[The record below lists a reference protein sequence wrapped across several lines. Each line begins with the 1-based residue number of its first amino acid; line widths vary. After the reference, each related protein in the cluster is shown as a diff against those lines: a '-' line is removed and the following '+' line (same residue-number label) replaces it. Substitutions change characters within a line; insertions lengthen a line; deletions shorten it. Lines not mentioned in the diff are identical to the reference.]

1 MAAGLR
7 REQKEKGR
15 VIFYNSSEDEKMLEL
30 SRYLLDKAGEE
41 ERKS

>member
-1 MAAGLR
+1 MSLEELR
-7 REQKEKGR
+7 TQIDG
-15 VIFYNSSEDEKMLEL
+15 IDEKMLEL